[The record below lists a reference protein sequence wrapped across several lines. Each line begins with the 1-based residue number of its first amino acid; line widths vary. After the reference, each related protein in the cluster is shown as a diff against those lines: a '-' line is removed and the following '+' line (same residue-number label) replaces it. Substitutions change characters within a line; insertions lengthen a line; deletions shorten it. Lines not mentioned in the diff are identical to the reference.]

1 MALSV
6 IDTDGSA
13 GRLGLSRAARPRE
26 SAPEAF
32 ALDRSDVHTAPS
44 RTNARAASAQSTRP
58 DFPGQTKDADRSRT
72 SAAVAARP
80 DAKAPARQSAASPRP
95 ATTAQEAAS
104 RRVASDVRDTRP
116 PAGPRQDATSASAS
130 QPPGSNPTAKEPQ
143 PDTDPSGRTEA
154 QAAAPSV
161 EEQTSK
167 DAEGSQDADGSD
179 DAAKASETDQAGTPV
194 SVVPLTI
201 LQGATPPLPT
211 GPAAGATAGKT
222 TPALAADAGGAGEA
236 QAVAGA
242 ALALHVHAGTG
253 PGDVS
258 GPGEGAGVKAGGEK
272 RDGEF
277 AAVLAPVADGAAPPD
292 LQAPA
297 TPTARASEAP
307 ATASPSAPAPAPVP
321 LGAVPMTIGLRSLA
335 GTNTFEIRLD
345 PKELGRIEV
354 NLAIDKDTGAV
365 QATLVVDRPET
376 LALLQRDAGS
386 LQQALSQAG
395 LDAPDGSISLSLRG
409 DGQSGAG
416 SGRQE
421 SGAQGQAR
429 RDTLTDTQPI
439 PSAVPLRLYG
449 GRGLDIRI

>member
-1 MALSV
+1 M
-6 IDTDGSA
+6 
-13 GRLGLSRAARPRE
+13 
-26 SAPEAF
+26 
-32 ALDRSDVHTAPS
+32 
-44 RTNARAASAQSTRP
+44 
-58 DFPGQTKDADRSRT
+58 
-72 SAAVAARP
+72 
-80 DAKAPARQSAASPRP
+80 
-95 ATTAQEAAS
+95 
-104 RRVASDVRDTRP
+104 
-116 PAGPRQDATSASAS
+116 
-130 QPPGSNPTAKEPQ
+130 
-143 PDTDPSGRTEA
+143 
-154 QAAAPSV
+154 
-161 EEQTSK
+161 
-167 DAEGSQDADGSD
+167 
-179 DAAKASETDQAGTPV
+179 
-194 SVVPLTI
+194 
-201 LQGATPPLPT
+201 
-211 GPAAGATAGKT
+211 
-222 TPALAADAGGAGEA
+222 
-236 QAVAGA
+236 
-242 ALALHVHAGTG
+242 
-253 PGDVS
+253 
-258 GPGEGAGVKAGGEK
+258 KAGGEK

-277 AAVLAPVADGAAPPD
+277 AAALAPVADGAAPPD

-297 TPTARASEAP
+297 TPTARASEAA
-307 ATASPSAPAPAPVP
+307 ATASPAAPAPAPAPVP

>member
-32 ALDRSDVHTAPS
+32 ALDRSDIHTAPS

-58 DFPGQTKDADRSRT
+58 DFPGQTKDADRRRT

-194 SVVPLTI
+194 SVVPPTI
-201 LQGATPPLPT
+201 LQGATPPLPS
-211 GPAAGATAGKT
+211 GAAAGATAKT
-222 TPALAADAGGAGEA
+222 TPAPAGGAGEA

-297 TPTARASEAP
+297 TPTARASEAA
-307 ATASPSAPAPAPVP
+307 ATASPAAPAPAPAPVP